1 MLRTATQNNLQLED
15 PNCLANVN
23 ETHFSFNIKRG
34 KCGTLAK
41 QSGTT
46 IEISNSVNYRI
57 DGTQVFSVPVKCKY
71 TENRGSSLAE
81 RSFKVANRER
91 YVSVSLSPSYHFNKK
106 VVLDPGVAEVFSH
119 MPLSINARE
128 LQGILDVSI
137 ASFDKNL
144 EFVIDHCKVKPSATS
159 KRKRLLIENE
169 YVYMFLLHLLI
180 LNEILLFGKSQ
191 KMSMILIQQGQIL

>member
-1 MLRTATQNNLQLED
+1 MLRSATPNNLQLED
-15 PNCLANVN
+15 PSCLAHVN

-34 KCGTLAK
+34 RCGTLTK
-41 QSGTT
+41 QMGTT

-71 TENRGSSLAE
+71 TESKGSSIAE
-81 RSFKVANRER
+81 RPFKAVNRER

-106 VVLDPGVAEVFSH
+106 VVLDQGVAEAFSH
-119 MPLSINARE
+119 MPLSINAIE
-128 LQGILDVSI
+128 YQGILDVSI

-144 EFVIDHCKVKPSATS
+144 DFVIDHCKVKPSATS

-169 YVYMFLLHLLI
+169 
-180 LNEILLFGKSQ
+180 
-191 KMSMILIQQGQIL
+191 